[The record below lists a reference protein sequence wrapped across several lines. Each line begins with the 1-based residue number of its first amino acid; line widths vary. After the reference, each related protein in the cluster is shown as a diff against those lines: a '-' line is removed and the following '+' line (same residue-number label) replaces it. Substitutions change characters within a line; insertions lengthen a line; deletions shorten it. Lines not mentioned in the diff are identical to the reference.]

1 MIVFDTPRIIKHEKG
16 KVYLKSRGM
25 NKNCGIFCDY
35 SKTENLVE
43 IEEPSGERWWIDIA
57 PFFRGYK
64 ISVGKCI
71 GVVIGTNV
79 KTYQIRSIENRKVRG
94 CSYLYALLI
103 SLDTERQ
110 LDISKDY
117 PLNKEEHDLTMPF
130 GNKVGLPF

>member
-1 MIVFDTPRIIKHEKG
+1 MIVFDTPRMIKHEKG

-25 NKNCGIFCDY
+25 NKGCGTFVDY

-43 IEEPSGERWWIDIA
+43 IEESSGERCWLDIA
-57 PFFRGYK
+57 PFFHNYK
-64 ISVGKCI
+64 ISVGKFI

-94 CSYLYALLI
+94 HSYLYALLTP
-103 SLDTERQ
+103 LDTERQ

-117 PLNKEEHDLTMPF
+117 PLNKEEHDLPIPF
-130 GNKVGLPF
+130 GNKVGF